1 MFFYKQCKTLVVYL
15 EANQLPDVVDAVGAR
30 HHLEDSVLGVV
41 LLHNIDILFGEA
53 RY

>member
-1 MFFYKQCKTLVVYL
+1 MLFLQIGKTLVVYL

>member
-1 MFFYKQCKTLVVYL
+1 MLFYKQCKTLVVYL

-41 LLHNIDILFGEA
+41 LLHNIDILFGDT
-53 RY
+53 RF